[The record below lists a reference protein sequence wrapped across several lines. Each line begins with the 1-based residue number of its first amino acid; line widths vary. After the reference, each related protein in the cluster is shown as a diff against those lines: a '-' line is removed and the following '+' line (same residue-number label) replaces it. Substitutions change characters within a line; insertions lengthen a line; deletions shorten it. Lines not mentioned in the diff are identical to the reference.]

1 MVARLILYDSSS
13 LHNEV
18 SIGNGAGEVKESKK
32 GIAAG
37 KAGIELLP
45 QNGTGHYFQD
55 TYGGSYCN
63 YVVSL
68 KG

>member
-13 LHNEV
+13 LHNAV
-18 SIGNGAGEVKESKK
+18 SIGNEAGEVKESKK

-37 KAGIELLP
+37 KADIELLP

-63 YVVSL
+63 YVVSF